1 MAATRLTAPCKINL
15 FLHIGAKRADGYHDI
30 RTLFYPVAE
39 PCDELRVTEAG
50 GGGLVLTCS
59 DPALEGEGNLV
70 ARAWRAFGERTGFA
84 PDLAVHLV
92 KRTPHGMGLGGGSS
106 DAAAMLRYLNARAG
120 EAALDAAGLSGLAA
134 GLGADVP
141 FFLLGAPALGEGIGE
156 RLTPVACD
164 LRAFSLLLVCPGVS
178 VSTAWAYGAFDR
190 LAASSGKLPAN
201 ALTNRR
207 ARSTQTDSGARL
219 VIANDFEPAVFQGF
233 PELRRIKERLLRLGA
248 AAAALSGS
256 GAGLFGLFRDRAGAR
271 EAASALRGQGLSVH
285 TPQPTARGA

>member
-1 MAATRLTAPCKINL
+1 
-15 FLHIGAKRADGYHDI
+15 
-30 RTLFYPVAE
+30 
-39 PCDELRVTEAG
+39 
-50 GGGLVLTCS
+50 LVLTCS